1 MKSIYRLSQ
10 ILCISYFILIVLG
23 CQPEK
28 LTENAIEGN
37 NNPDTIVVNTAMQGL
52 ELTSISQQIR
62 LVQLESLEESLF
74 GRIDKL
80 LVSDSIVAIV
90 DKLYSKAV
98 FVFDWNGNFLYK
110 IFQIGDGPGE
120 YVDIFDIDISGGH
133 LYLSDRGRKIIRY
146 NKYTGRFDKEYSFEN
161 WTGTEFVV
169 LHNED
174 KAFFCRNFGHNDEIE
189 AQLGKCLIFSSSL
202 SGNNNNCIFKYEEYF
217 ASETYSPNIIFPRNG
232 NDILISPSYTYQIY
246 KYENKYAEPYLYLDF
261 GDHAF
266 NKNQL
271 KAEYKLTSSVFEY
284 LTENNLIHHLLQCT
298 FSKNFLFAS
307 YKMART
313 SYNIVIDLKNNQV
326 IMGGNP
332 FISSPKYGFTLM
344 MPRSSYEDW
353 FVSVIET
360 DQILNNYAMDPR
372 FQELLNNNSIIEIHE
387 NDNPMLVFFTLNSNM
402 Q

>member
-1 MKSIYRLSQ
+1 
-10 ILCISYFILIVLG
+10 G

-146 NKYTGRFDKEYSFEN
+146 NKYTGRFDK
-161 WTGTEFVV
+161 
-169 LHNED
+169 
-174 KAFFCRNFGHNDEIE
+174 
-189 AQLGKCLIFSSSL
+189 
-202 SGNNNNCIFKYEEYF
+202 
-217 ASETYSPNIIFPRNG
+217 
-232 NDILISPSYTYQIY
+232 
-246 KYENKYAEPYLYLDF
+246 
-261 GDHAF
+261 
-266 NKNQL
+266 
-271 KAEYKLTSSVFEY
+271 
-284 LTENNLIHHLLQCT
+284 
-298 FSKNFLFAS
+298 
-307 YKMART
+307 
-313 SYNIVIDLKNNQV
+313 
-326 IMGGNP
+326 
-332 FISSPKYGFTLM
+332 
-344 MPRSSYEDW
+344 
-353 FVSVIET
+353 
-360 DQILNNYAMDPR
+360 
-372 FQELLNNNSIIEIHE
+372 
-387 NDNPMLVFFTLNSNM
+387 
-402 Q
+402 